1 MIEENLKSMNL
12 RLVSIILAAS
22 AMFAQG
28 PGGFRMHRMSAQAK
42 TTEVQTYLNLTDAQI
57 ASLRQ
62 LRQSEMTALKPIFE
76 QIRPLHESLRTQE
89 QSGGAD
95 AAAVG
100 KLVLSI
106 QSLEQQAAPIRS
118 SFQQQA
124 LALLTADQKTKLAAL
139 ESAAAL
145 MPAIHE
151 AAALNLLTPPKGSEG
166 PGGFAPEA
174 MPRGRFAG
182 PR

>member
-1 MIEENLKSMNL
+1 MNF
-12 RLVSIILAAS
+12 RLVCISLAAT

-28 PGGFRMHRMSAQAK
+28 PGGFRAHSMSAPPK
-42 TTEVQTYLNLTDAQI
+42 TAEVQSYLNLTDAQI
-57 ASLRQ
+57 STLQQ
-62 LRQSEMTALKPIFE
+62 LRQSEMEALKPIFQ
-76 QIRPLHESLRTQE
+76 QIGPLHDSLRA
-89 QSGGAD
+89 QSQGSGAD
-95 AAAVG
+95 PTAVG

-118 SFQQQA
+118 SYQQQA
-124 LALLTADQKTKLAAL
+124 LGVLTADQKTKLAAL

-151 AAALNLLTPPKGSEG
+151 AAGLNLLTPPKGSEG
-166 PGGFAPEA
+166 PGGLAPEM
-174 MPRGRFAG
+174 MPRGPFGG

>member
-1 MIEENLKSMNL
+1 MKL
-12 RLVSIILAAS
+12 RFVCMSLAAT

-28 PGGFRMHRMSAQAK
+28 PGGFRGHAMSGPAQ
-42 TTEVQTYLNLTDAQI
+42 TTEVQSYLNLTDTQI
-57 ASLRQ
+57 STLQQ
-62 LRQSEMTALKPIFE
+62 LRQSERTALKPIFE
-76 QIRPLHESLRTQE
+76 QLGPMHESLRA
-89 QSGGAD
+89 QSQSSGAD
-95 AAAVG
+95 ATSVG

-118 SFQQQA
+118 SYQQQA
-124 LALLTADQKTKLAAL
+124 LAVLTADQKTKLAAL

-151 AAALNLLTPPKGSEG
+151 ATGLNLLTPPKGPEG
-166 PGGFAPEA
+166 PGGVSTEM
-174 MPRGRFAG
+174 MPHGRFGG